1 MSFFRMNRES
11 KEWRQLVA
19 WISATLVFPFTAY
32 FSVVS
37 ITPELDFT
45 SVPVLLI
52 FAFCWGV
59 ISFFIRRFVKE
70 NIK

>member
-1 MSFFRMNRES
+1 MSIFRGSRKS
-11 KEWRQLVA
+11 KEWRQFVI

-32 FSVVS
+32 FGVVS

-45 SVPVLLI
+45 SAPVILI
-52 FAFCWGV
+52 FGFCWLV
-59 ISFFIRRFVKE
+59 ISFLIRRYVKD